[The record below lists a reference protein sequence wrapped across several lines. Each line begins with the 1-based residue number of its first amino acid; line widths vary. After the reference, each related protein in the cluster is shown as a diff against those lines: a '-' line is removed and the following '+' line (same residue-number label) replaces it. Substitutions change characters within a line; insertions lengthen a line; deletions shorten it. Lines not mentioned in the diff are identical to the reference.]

1 MTIEFSIPNGSMR
14 ICAEEFFENAGI
26 RQIRKM
32 LALYQRSESRNTE
45 QEEIKAWLE
54 DRITKETQRQKEY
67 DTKRRNAQGEL
78 PAMQGTLL
86 CLKYEGTKEDIDR
99 LKKAITSCKARI
111 RNAISGEHKAV
122 RLIEKNQSI
131 LSEMN
136 EV

>member
-1 MTIEFSIPNGSMR
+1 MR
-14 ICAEEFFENAGI
+14 T
-26 RQIRKM
+26 
-32 LALYQRSESRNTE
+32 LYQRSESRNVE
-45 QEEIKAWLE
+45 PEEIKAWLE

>member
-1 MTIEFSIPNGSMR
+1 MIIEFSIPNGNMK

-32 LALYQRSESRNTE
+32 LTLYQRSESRNVE
-45 QEEIKAWLE
+45 PEEIKAWLE

>member
-1 MTIEFSIPNGSMR
+1 MTIEFSIPNGR

-45 QEEIKAWLE
+45 PEEIKAWLK

>member
-1 MTIEFSIPNGSMR
+1 
-14 ICAEEFFENAGI
+14 
-26 RQIRKM
+26 
-32 LALYQRSESRNTE
+32 
-45 QEEIKAWLE
+45 
-54 DRITKETQRQKEY
+54 
-67 DTKRRNAQGEL
+67 
-78 PAMQGTLL
+78 
-86 CLKYEGTKEDIDR
+86 

>member
-1 MTIEFSIPNGSMR
+1 MIIEFSIPNGNMK

-32 LALYQRSESRNTE
+32 LTLYQRSESRNVE

-54 DRITKETQRQKEY
+54 DWIAKETQRQKDY

-99 LKKAITSCKARI
+99 LKKAIASCKARI
-111 RNAISGEHKAV
+111 RYAVSGEHKAA
-122 RLIEKNQSI
+122 RLIVKYQSI
-131 LSEMN
+131 LSELSKI
-136 EV
+136 